1 MAKKSTPH
9 TQGSSQTGGVD
20 LQEVGRLLEFMAKHG
35 LEEFEYER
43 AGFRIRLRKPF
54 SQPTGFS
61 RALTAPE
68 IVVAA
73 VPAVAAASHAA
84 AAGASSGG
92 GAAGGSSGG
101 TGAQAQAAEAARA
114 AAEDV
119 HVVKSPIVGTFYA
132 APSVG
137 GEPFVKLGSRVE
149 EGQALCIIE
158 AMKLMNE
165 IESDV
170 AGEVV
175 RIFVENGQP
184 VEYGEAL
191 FGIRAQRKK

>member
-1 MAKKSTPH
+1 MAKKSTAQ
-9 TQGSSQTGGVD
+9 TQSSSHTGGVD
-20 LQEVGRLLEFMAKHG
+20 LREVERLLEFMAKHG

-43 AGFRIRLRKPF
+43 AGFRIRLGRPF
-54 SQPTGFS
+54 SQPMGFS
-61 RALTAPE
+61 RAVSAPE

-73 VPAVAAASHAA
+73 VPAGAASHAGAA
-84 AAGASSGG
+84 AAGGASGSGSTASGSSTGG
-92 GAAGGSSGG
+92 GQSESAGNG
-101 TGAQAQAAEAARA
+101 RA

-132 APSVG
+132 APSVA

-170 AGEVV
+170 AG
-175 RIFVENGQP
+175 G
-184 VEYGEAL
+184 GEAV
-191 FGIRAQRKK
+191 FFAHFEA

>member
-9 TQGSSQTGGVD
+9 TQSSSQTGGVD
-20 LQEVGRLLEFMAKHG
+20 LQEVERLLEFMAKHG

-54 SQPTGFS
+54 SQPMGFS
-61 RALTAPE
+61 RAVSAPD
-68 IVVAA
+68 IVVAGG
-73 VPAVAAASHAA
+73 PAVAAPSHAA
-84 AAGASSGG
+84 ASSGS
-92 GAAGGSSGG
+92 GSSVGS
-101 TGAQAQAAEAARA
+101 GAQAEAAEVGRTAGD
-114 AAEDV
+114 DV

-137 GEPFVKLGSRVE
+137 GEPFVKLGSRVD

-191 FGIRAQRKK
+191 FGIRAPPKK

>member
-1 MAKKSTPH
+1 MAKKSTPKSD
-9 TQGSSQTGGVD
+9 SSPNTGGVD
-20 LQEVGRLLEFMAKHG
+20 LQEVERLLEFMAKHG

-43 AGFRIRLRKPF
+43 SGFRIRLRKPF

-61 RALTAPE
+61 RAVSAPD
-68 IVVAA
+68 IVVASA
-73 VPAVAAASHAA
+73 TAPASSHHAAS
-84 AAGASSGG
+84 AGTPAPREASGEPGRASS
-92 GAAGGSSGG
+92 
-101 TGAQAQAAEAARA
+101 
-114 AAEDV
+114 EDV

-132 APSVG
+132 APTVG
-137 GEPFVKLGSRVE
+137 GEPFVTVGSRVE
-149 EGQALCIIE
+149 AGQALCIIE

-175 RIFVENGQP
+175 RVFVENGQP

-191 FGIRAQRKK
+191 FGIHPHRKK

>member
-1 MAKKSTPH
+1 MATKETPKSKSGP
-9 TQGSSQTGGVD
+9 STGGVD
-20 LQEVGRLLEFMAKHG
+20 LQEVERLLEFMEKHG

-61 RALTAPE
+61 RAVSAPD

-73 VPAVAAASHAA
+73 ATAPVSSHHAPAT
-84 AAGASSGG
+84 
-92 GAAGGSSGG
+92 G
-101 TGAQAQAAEAARA
+101 TPAAREA
-114 AAEDV
+114 SGESGRVGSEDV

-132 APSVG
+132 APTVG
-137 GEPFVKLGSRVE
+137 GEPFVAVGSRVE
-149 EGQALCIIE
+149 AGQALCIIE

-184 VEYGEAL
+184 VEYGESL
-191 FGIRAQRKK
+191 FGIRPHRKK

>member
-1 MAKKSTPH
+1 MAKKSTPDSRS
-9 TQGSSQTGGVD
+9 GPRAGGVD
-20 LQEVGRLLEFMAKHG
+20 LQEVERLLEFMEKHG

-43 AGFRIRLRKPF
+43 SGFRIRLRKPF

-61 RALTAPE
+61 RAVSAPD
-68 IVVAA
+68 IVVAGPSIP
-73 VPAVAAASHAA
+73 V
-84 AAGASSGG
+84 SS
-92 GAAGGSSGG
+92 AHSPT
-101 TGAQAQAAEAARA
+101 TGAPVAREASGEQGRA
-114 AAEDV
+114 GSEDV

-132 APSVG
+132 APTVG
-137 GEPFVKLGSRVE
+137 GEPFVTVGSRVE
-149 EGQALCIIE
+149 AGQALCIIE

-184 VEYGEAL
+184 VEYGESL
-191 FGIRAQRKK
+191 FGIHTHRKK

>member
-1 MAKKSTPH
+1 MAKKSTPQK
-9 TQGSSQTGGVD
+9 QGSSHTGGVD
-20 LQEVGRLLEFMAKHG
+20 LQEVERLLEFMAKHG

-54 SQPTGFS
+54 SQPLGFS
-61 RALTAPE
+61 RAVSAPE
-68 IVVAA
+68 IVI
-73 VPAVAAASHAA
+73 AAASGHPGVT
-84 AAGASSGG
+84 AGA
-92 GAAGGSSGG
+92 
-101 TGAQAQAAEAARA
+101 TTAQEQAAEAGRA
-114 AAEDV
+114 ASEDV

-137 GEPFVKLGSRVE
+137 GEPFVKVGSRVD
-149 EGQALCIIE
+149 EGQPLCIIE

-191 FGIRAQRKK
+191 FGIRAHRKK

>member
-1 MAKKSTPH
+1 MAKKSTAKSKS
-9 TQGSSQTGGVD
+9 SSQTGGVD
-20 LQEVGRLLEFMAKHG
+20 LQEVERLLEFMAKHG

-61 RALTAPE
+61 RAVSAPD

-73 VPAVAAASHAA
+73 PSAPASAHHAAST
-84 AAGASSGG
+84 GAPTGRETSGDSG
-92 GAAGGSSGG
+92 RGSS
-101 TGAQAQAAEAARA
+101 
-114 AAEDV
+114 EDV

-132 APSVG
+132 APTVG
-137 GEPFVKLGSRVE
+137 GEPFVTVGSRVE
-149 EGQALCIIE
+149 AGQALCIIE

-191 FGIRAQRKK
+191 FGIHPHRKK

>member
-9 TQGSSQTGGVD
+9 TQSSSQTGGVD
-20 LQEVGRLLEFMAKHG
+20 LQEVERLLEFMAKHG

-54 SQPTGFS
+54 SQPMGFS
-61 RALTAPE
+61 RAVSAPE

-73 VPAVAAASHAA
+73 VPAVAASHGGTA
-84 AAGASSGG
+84 AAGGAPGSG
-92 GAAGGSSGG
+92 APTGSA
-101 TGAQAQAAEAARA
+101 AQAEAIRA
-114 AAEDV
+114 ASEDV

-137 GEPFVKLGSRVE
+137 GEPFVKVGSRVD
-149 EGQALCIIE
+149 EGQPLCIIE

-175 RIFVENGQP
+175 RVFVENGQP

-191 FGIRAQRKK
+191 FGIRAHRKK

>member
-20 LQEVGRLLEFMAKHG
+20 LQEVERLLEFMAKHG

-54 SQPTGFS
+54 SQPMGFS
-61 RALTAPE
+61 RAVSAPE

-73 VPAVAAASHAA
+73 VPAASHAA
-84 AAGASSGG
+84 AAG
-92 GAAGGSSGG
+92 GSSGG
-101 TGAQAQAAEAARA
+101 SAAAGVASSGSGGQAAEAARA
-114 AAEDV
+114 ASEDV

-191 FGIRAQRKK
+191 FGIRAHRKK

>member
-20 LQEVGRLLEFMAKHG
+20 LQEVERLLEFMAKHG

-54 SQPTGFS
+54 SQPMGFS
-61 RALTAPE
+61 RAVSAPE

-73 VPAVAAASHAA
+73 VPAASHAA
-84 AAGASSGG
+84 AAGGSAGG
-92 GAAGGSSGG
+92 GAAAGASSSGSG
-101 TGAQAQAAEAARA
+101 GQAAEAARA
-114 AAEDV
+114 ASEDV

-191 FGIRAQRKK
+191 FGIRAHRKK